1 MEKHKTLDLTE
12 SPLLSFEECIFFISS
27 GKITEGEFI
36 QGVMDNKNIL
46 RLIQFDEPQKVQERL
61 KEKKQ

>member
-1 MEKHKTLDLTE
+1 MHL
-12 SPLLSFEECIFFISS
+12 FVSS

-36 QGVMDNKNIL
+36 HGVMGNKNIL